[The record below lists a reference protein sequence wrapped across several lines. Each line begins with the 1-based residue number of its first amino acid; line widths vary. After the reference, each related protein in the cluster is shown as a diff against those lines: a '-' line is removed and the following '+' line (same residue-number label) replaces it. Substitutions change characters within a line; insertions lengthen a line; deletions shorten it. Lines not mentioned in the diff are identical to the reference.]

1 MRRWISEKVPEL
13 VRKEVS
19 AALPAAMR
27 AASHAGKEFL
37 KKSRRSFVHY
47 PQTPPPL
54 RSPPRAK
61 P

>member
-37 KKSRRSFVHY
+37 KKVSEEFCSLSTNAPTLTVTATR
-47 PQTPPPL
+47 
-54 RSPPRAK
+54 
-61 P
+61 